1 MIEVQT
7 NDGRTTKFTIHLPP
21 IPPNSVKSSLM
32 DPLVPPHIDEQ
43 LNKPSCRLRELD
55 LELAI
60 Y

>member
-21 IPPNSVKSSLM
+21 IPPISVKSSLM
-32 DPLVPPHIDEQ
+32 DLLVPPHIDEQ